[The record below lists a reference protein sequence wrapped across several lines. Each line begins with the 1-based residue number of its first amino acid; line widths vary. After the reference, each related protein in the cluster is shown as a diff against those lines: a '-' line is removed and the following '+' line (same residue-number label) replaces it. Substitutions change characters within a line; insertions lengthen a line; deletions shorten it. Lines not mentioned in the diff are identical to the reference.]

1 MQMPFCA
8 IMRSWTLLAAFGG
21 SYAPG
26 STYTTQHCVVYWD
39 CCGWFCVEFQSS
51 RDKSMG
57 AVQRRIMVLLN
68 KRKHLSA
75 TIDLCLAETMQELV
89 RQTNKHL
96 TTTIT
101 NKQTSLS
108 SSLPSLIN
116 LPVALKTL
124 RLSLSPSLS
133 LSVSLSLSLSLCLSL
148 SVSLSLSLSLSV
160 SLSLC
165 LSLSVSLCPQS
176 EMGPDA
182 PDSTFASLLS
192 FVTKKYRSAAREV
205 EMVLKQ
211 CTGCVM

>member
-1 MQMPFCA
+1 
-8 IMRSWTLLAAFGG
+8 
-21 SYAPG
+21 
-26 STYTTQHCVVYWD
+26 
-39 CCGWFCVEFQSS
+39 
-51 RDKSMG
+51 
-57 AVQRRIMVLLN
+57 MVLLN

-116 LPVALKTL
+116 LPVALK
-124 RLSLSPSLS
+124 
-133 LSVSLSLSLSLCLSL
+133 
-148 SVSLSLSLSLSV
+148 LSV

-192 FVTKKYRSAAREV
+192 FVTKKYRSASPGSAAREV